1 MSIRIL
7 EKEDYYK
14 NYLEL
19 LNQLRSFKKYD
30 FNNFQNILK
39 SINYNDNHNIFVI
52 EKNDLIVGTTTLI
65 LEKKFIYGGNTLGH
79 IEDVVVHKDYRNK
92 GYGSKLIDYCI
103 DYCKK
108 NNCAKIGL
116 CSRNDSQEFYL
127 KKGFNIIGNSYSKYF

>member
-52 EKNDLIVGTTTLI
+52 EKMI
-65 LEKKFIYGGNTLGH
+65 
-79 IEDVVVHKDYRNK
+79 
-92 GYGSKLIDYCI
+92 
-103 DYCKK
+103 
-108 NNCAKIGL
+108 
-116 CSRNDSQEFYL
+116 
-127 KKGFNIIGNSYSKYF
+127 